1 VIVNGP
7 SVALPHV
14 KAAAWVIADAG
25 TGQVLAARNPH
36 GWYRPASTLKMLT
49 AISLIPLLNPEGTV
63 VATKLAASQTPNVV
77 GLLPGHAYQVSDLFT
92 ALLTISANDAAVALA
107 QATGSL
113 SQGMTVINAEARHL
127 QADDTVAT
135 YPTGRH
141 APGQHTSAYD
151 LALIARQALRMPAF
165 LRYDET
171 TSAKFPVSPKKSVAL
186 YNQNSLLT
194 SYPGAVGG
202 KIGWTSAAGATYVGM
217 AKRNGVT
224 LIVTLLHCPALTE
237 ITSAMKLL
245 NWGFAEDGKVR
256 PVGSLVGALAPA
268 VVPSVAPVAT
278 GRPVAAV
285 RGRAGSPS
293 VLAAVGFSL
302 VTLIVGGLGFVY
314 LRRQR
319 PRGSSRGSSQL
330 LSSGRAQAPPLARPL
345 PPLPRDGGPRSGAAR
360 DGADSRSGAARS
372 GARDS
377 RSGASRD
384 GASRDGVNPRA

>member
-1 VIVNGP
+1 
-7 SVALPHV
+7 
-14 KAAAWVIADAG
+14 
-25 TGQVLAARNPH
+25 
-36 GWYRPASTLKMLT
+36 
-49 AISLIPLLNPEGTV
+49 
-63 VATKLAASQTPNVV
+63 
-77 GLLPGHAYQVSDLFT
+77 VS
-92 ALLTISANDAAVALA
+92 
-107 QATGSL
+107 
-113 SQGMTVINAEARHL
+113 
-127 QADDTVAT
+127 
-135 YPTGRH
+135 
-141 APGQHTSAYD
+141 
-151 LALIARQALRMPAF
+151 
-165 LRYDET
+165 
-171 TSAKFPVSPKKSVAL
+171 KKKSVAL

-256 PVGSLVGALAPA
+256 PVGSLVGALQPA
-268 VVPSVAPVAT
+268 VAPSVAPAAT

-285 RGRAGSPS
+285 RGHASSPS

-319 PRGSSRGSSQL
+319 PRGSSRGSSGASSGASARSSSQL
-330 LSSGRAQAPPLARPL
+330 LSQGRAQAPPLSRPL
-345 PPLPRDGGPRSGAAR
+345 PPLPRDGGPRSGA
-360 DGADSRSGAARS
+360 S
-372 GARDS
+372 RDS

-384 GASRDGVNPRA
+384 GANSRSGASRDGASRGGANSRSGASRDGANSRSGASRGGVNPRA